1 MMDLSGL
8 PMPAGAPNAGTC
20 VRLERPEPGLVV
32 LVLDPPHREN
42 TVLDLP
48 LLRDLDMALDEVER
62 DVSVK
67 GLVVT
72 GRTPLHFAYGADIDA
87 IESVTDPELVKRV
100 VRLAHG
106 VLGRLDTLP
115 QVRTVAAV
123 GGPVPGG
130 AFELSLA
137 CDRIV
142 LADDPKSRIGLPETQ
157 LGILPGWGGCHRL
170 PKRIGLMAALTP
182 ILTGKLYRPRQAK
195 KLGMVDRLTKP
206 EYLIRV
212 ASDIALGRSKVRP
225 QSPSLVLEWL
235 VDRNPLV
242 TSLIASKA
250 RGDVIEKTRG
260 RYPAPLAA
268 IDIVAD
274 AAGKS
279 LKQAAEREANAIA
292 RLATGPVCKSLVS
305 IFRGSEAAKRL
316 GQDEGGNKPVPFDR
330 GAVIGAGIMGAAI
343 ASLMAE
349 KGVDTRLSDLAPA
362 ALDAALL
369 EHQSVIG
376 KKLKRRRM
384 EGHAADA
391 AIDRLSPCTGVVGFG
406 RTQIVVEA
414 VAERIDIKRLVLG
427 QVADVVAQD
436 AILATN
442 TSSLSVDAIAEGI
455 PHPERVVGMH
465 FFNPV
470 RKMPLVEI
478 IRGSA
483 TSDDVICRTAALAIR
498 MGKTPVIT
506 KDVPGFLVNRVLGPY
521 LDEALRLFSHGV
533 SPTRLDRLL
542 EDFGMPM
549 GPLRLLD
556 EVGFD
561 IARHA
566 AQSLHEAYGE
576 RMAPCNALDAMIEQ
590 ERLGAKSGT
599 GFYVH
604 TKDKKGTKLAGD
616 LGEFKVSDQ
625 NVNLPDH
632 DIVDRC
638 ILAMVNEAAR
648 CLEEDVVAG
657 AADLDLATVFGM
669 GFAPFR
675 GGLMHYA
682 DSVGAAGVVEK
693 LREISASADIAER
706 SGGVSKFTPAASLV
720 KMAEDGRSFFG

>member
-1 MMDLSGL
+1 MMDLAGL
-8 PMPAGAPNAGTC
+8 LLPAGSPDAGTC
-20 VRLERPEPGLVV
+20 IRIERPEAGLVV

-67 GLVVT
+67 GLVLT
-72 GRTPLHFAYGADIDA
+72 GREPLHFAYGADIDS

-100 VRLAHG
+100 VKLAHA

-137 CDRIV
+137 CDCIV

-170 PKRIGLMAALTP
+170 PKRLGLLSALAP
-182 ILTGKLYRPRQAK
+182 ILTGKLYRARQAK
-195 KLGMVDRLTKP
+195 KLGMVDRLAKP
-206 EYLIRV
+206 AYLVTV
-212 ASDIALGRSKVRP
+212 ASDIAMGRKKVQP
-225 QSPSLVLEWL
+225 KAPSLALEWL
-235 VDRNPLV
+235 VDRNPLAS
-242 TSLIASKA
+242 SLLASKA
-250 RGDVIEKTRG
+250 RGDVIQKTRG

-268 IDIVAD
+268 IDIVAT

-279 LKQAAEREANAIA
+279 LKQAAEAEANAIA

-316 GQDEGGNKPVPFDR
+316 GQDDRGNKPAPIER
-330 GAVIGAGIMGAAI
+330 GAVIGAGIMGASI
-343 ASLMAE
+343 ASVMAE
-349 KGVDTRLSDLAPA
+349 KGVDTRLSDLSPA

-376 KKLKRRRM
+376 KKRKRRRM
-384 EGHAADA
+384 EPHAADA
-391 AIDRLSPCTGVVGFG
+391 AIDRLAPCTGVVGFA
-406 RTQIVVEA
+406 RMQIIVEA
-414 VAERIDIKRLVLG
+414 VAERLDIKRLVLG
-427 QVADVVAQD
+427 QVADVVADD

-442 TSSLSVDAIAEGI
+442 TSSLSVDAIAEGL

-478 IRGSA
+478 IRGSS
-483 TSDDVICRTAALAIR
+483 TSDNVICRTAALAIR

-521 LDEALRLFSHGV
+521 LDEALRLFAHGV
-533 SPTRLDRLL
+533 FPARLDHLL

-566 AQSLHEAYGE
+566 AESLHAAYGT
-576 RMAPCNALDAMIEQ
+576 RMTPCTALDPMLQ
-590 ERLGAKSGT
+590 GERLGAKTGS
-599 GFYVH
+599 GFYLH
-604 TKDKKGTKLAGD
+604 SEGKKSPALCSD
-616 LGEFKVSDQ
+616 LGSFKISDQ
-625 NVNLPDH
+625 HTGLTDH

-648 CLEEDVVAG
+648 CLEEDVVASP
-657 AADLDLATVFGM
+657 ADLDLATVFGM

-675 GGLMHYA
+675 GGLLHYA
-682 DSVGAAGVVEK
+682 DSVGAATIVEK
-693 LREISASADIAER
+693 LREIAESADVAER
-706 SGGVSKFTPAASLV
+706 AGGTAKFTPAASLV
-720 KMAEDGRSFFG
+720 RMAEDGRSFF